1 MQSGRRHVSFR
12 FVTMLMLLLIPKI
25 TTEREEADAAP
36 DAVGQAKTAWSWPW
50 PRMDAVLG
58 VLFGPKSGGKKEEC
72 RQPAVK
78 VANWQHRIPL
88 DRQTQCNANGQQPA
102 DGGRRRT
109 ESSGCAR
116 PENKHRKRKP
126 HGFWPGHCGSL

>member
-1 MQSGRRHVSFR
+1 MARGQTRKMQSGRRHVSFR

-78 VANWQHRIPL
+78 VATL
-88 DRQTQCNANGQQPA
+88 ATQNFIRPA
-102 DGGRRRT
+102 DAVQCKWPTASGRRT
-109 ESSGCAR
+109 EEDR
-116 PENKHRKRKP
+116 EQRMR
-126 HGFWPGHCGSL
+126 